1 MKRLLLLLAMM
12 MLACSAALADI
23 PVYTPPAPEYHDISS
38 PALHAF
44 AAEHLPEYALL
55 DGRLFPDTAMLL
67 VRDDEG
73 LTRFV
78 GGLRTDEGWQLAIST
93 ALPEGTTLLADTYDP
108 EADASLGWTR
118 TIHGLGAPQEL
129 HYYVNITPQSDGRW
143 LVTFMQG
150 WGFGGHVV
158 FGDGFVHDDV
168 RYVHGELLISTDIT
182 QVQWLALPTLVEDA
196 VTVMDTSNRAVL
208 AKPATLLDAPNGT
221 PLAQYNPGAH
231 MLILAYE
238 DGWVQVAPG
247 GSAVSG
253 WMATD
258 GLLIGSRQIEGEY
271 LAPYDCPVRNRYGSP
286 LDVYLLPSGDASNPL
301 LIQLNTLEAQPV
313 YEMGMW
319 YDDETPADST
329 WTQIYDSAIP
339 GGTGF
344 VRTEQLDV
352 IPEWGLG

>member
-1 MKRLLLLLAMM
+1 MKRLLLLLALL
-12 MLACSAALADI
+12 MLPCSASLADV
-23 PVYTPPAPEYHDISS
+23 PVYMPPAPEYHDISS
-38 PALHAF
+38 PALYAF
-44 AAEHLPEYALL
+44 AADHLPEYTLL

-67 VRDDEG
+67 VQDGEG

-93 ALPEGTTLLADTYDP
+93 ALPEGTKLSADTYEP

-118 TIHGLGAPQEL
+118 TIHGLGAPQKL
-129 HYYVNITPQSDGRW
+129 SYTVIITPQADGRW
-143 LVTFMQG
+143 LVTFIQG

-182 QVQWLALPTLVEDA
+182 QVQWLALPTLMEDA
-196 VTVMDTSNRAVL
+196 VTVMDTSNRAIL
-208 AKPATLLDAPNGT
+208 AEPAALLDAPGGT
-221 PLAQYNPGAH
+221 VLAQYNPGTF

-247 GSAVSG
+247 GGAVNG
-253 WMATD
+253 WMTTD
-258 GLLIGSRQIEGEY
+258 GLLIGSQQIEGKY

-286 LDVYLLPSGDASNPL
+286 LDVYLLPSDDETNPL
-301 LIQLNTLEAQPV
+301 LIHLNTREAQPV
-313 YEMGMW
+313 YEMGVW
-319 YDDETPADST
+319 GDIENPAGST
-329 WTQIYDSAIP
+329 WTQIYDPAIP